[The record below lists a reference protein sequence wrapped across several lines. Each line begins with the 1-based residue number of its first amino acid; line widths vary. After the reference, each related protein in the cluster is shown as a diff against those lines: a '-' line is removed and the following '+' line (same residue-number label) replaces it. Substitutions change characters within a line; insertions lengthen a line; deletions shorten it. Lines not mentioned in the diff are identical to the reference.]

1 MSDKCTGTKGRNA
14 MMTVF
19 PDWGLSEA
27 RTFARSG
34 HRHCEWLARFLA
46 GGAFHSACGCRQF
59 EEAGVNA
66 SEDQRAALSST
77 NVHPT
82 CDVK

>member
-1 MSDKCTGTKGRNA
+1 

-46 GGAFHSACGCRQF
+46 GGAFHSACGFRQF

-66 SEDQRAALSST
+66 SEGPTRGAEARQMYIRRAT
-77 NVHPT
+77 
-82 CDVK
+82 